1 MDVRFIH
8 AGRAAFGLR
17 LSLAT
22 GAAALML
29 AGCANNPPAETPPTV
44 QPTTVVSNPAPP
56 PPPGT
61 AVVGSNPQTNNT
73 NAGVGGATGDDL
85 GTKVTEA
92 IHVNAQMTGSRVT
105 AVADPGGVIR
115 LTGRAQNQQQKALAE
130 RTARNVTGVSSVV
143 NKIEIVPT
151 GGAKTASKPTVIQ
164 KTTKVYVIQ
173 KSAPT
178 KTATEPGAHRPV
190 PGVDSGSMAS
200 PDDTT
205 APVDKNSP
213 DATDAAPAPPSG
225 Q

>member
-1 MDVRFIH
+1 MDVKFTN

-22 GAAALML
+22 ATAALIL
-29 AGCANNPPAETPPTV
+29 TGCANNPPADTPPTV
-44 QPTTVVSNPAPP
+44 QPTTVVTNPAPP
-56 PPPGT
+56 APPGT
-61 AVVGSNPQTNNT
+61 TVVGTTPQTNNT

-92 IHVNAQMTGSRVT
+92 IHVNSQMTGSRVT

-115 LTGRAQNQQQKALAE
+115 LTGQAQNQQQKALAE

-151 GGAKTASKPTVIQ
+151 GGAKSASKPTVIQ

-173 KSAPT
+173 KPAPA
-178 KTATEPGAHRPV
+178 KTATAPRTDKTV
-190 PGVDSGSMAS
+190 PGVDNSTAPEGDATAPADKPT
-200 PDDTT
+200 PDTSDTT
-205 APVDKNSP
+205 TTPG
-213 DATDAAPAPPSG
+213 SG